1 MKSFIIKS
9 LFVFLGLS
17 AMISLSSCLKDEFD
31 TPPTNIAEIKEEQ
44 IISFDKLFE
53 KLKVGSV
60 TAIQDDVYLEAL
72 IVADDKS
79 GNIYKN
85 LILHDLRSEKGIT
98 MSIDENEMH
107 ALYPVGQVVFVSLK
121 NLSLGYFEG
130 LPSLGINESNK
141 VGRLPASL
149 LRSTLIK
156 AGRTLPV
163 VPKKVKVEDLDS
175 DYYSTLIELEGMQFV
190 SVSST
195 TTYADPNP
203 EDPQSINHDVQ
214 NCTGGKLVLRN
225 SGFADFAGLTIPSG
239 NGTLVAVYSYYRSA
253 AQLLIRDVNDLK
265 FTGNRCDGS
274 GGGPSGDKVTIENLR
289 SQFSGT
295 AKTLS
300 SGYLQGIVISDITN
314 KNING
319 QNIVVQD
326 GDFGILCRFK
336 SAVNIPL
343 GTEVKVG
350 LAGGSLSEFN
360 NLLQV
365 QNLENT
371 SVEVVASGKS
381 VTPKVLTVSQIDI
394 AKHESTLIKIE
405 NASIIGG
412 AKLSDNSIKVKDAS
426 GEIALF
432 TFATSTFGAQTLP
445 SGTVTVTA
453 IVSDFTSG
461 KQLSLRNSGDITG
474 GGPCD
479 VNVATAD
486 CDGDGVA
493 NGQDCAPQNAAIY
506 PGGPCDDGNAAT
518 FNDQYDNQCVCKG
531 GSSSAE
537 FNNVEELRQLFNG
550 NPKTIN
556 SGFVTGIVI
565 SDYTQKNINGHNLV
579 LQDGGYGIVLRFKS
593 PVTVAL
599 GTEIK
604 VNLTGGSLSEFNKLL
619 QVQDLPNANIE
630 TISTNNTVTP
640 KVLKVSELSERYEST
655 LVKIENATII
665 DGTKF
670 SDKLKIKDSTGEV
683 LHFTNATATF
693 YNESV
698 KSGSVSVT
706 AIAGQFKDDLQL
718 LVRSPNDIQ

>member
-1 MKSFIIKS
+1 MKSFILKS
-9 LFVFLGLS
+9 LFFFFSLS
-17 AMISLSSCLKDEFD
+17 VLVSISSCLKDEFD
-31 TPPTNIAEIKEEQ
+31 APPTNIAEIKEDQ

-53 KLKVGSV
+53 KLKVGTV
-60 TAIQDDVYLEAL
+60 TAIQEDVYLEAL

-107 ALYPVGQVVFVSLK
+107 ALYPVGQVVYVSLK

-163 VPKKVKVEDLDS
+163 VPKKVKVEDLGS
-175 DYYSTLIELEGMQFV
+175 KYFSTLIELEGMQFV
-190 SVSST
+190 TANST

-225 SGFADFAGLTIPSG
+225 SGFADFAGQVVPSG

-274 GGGPSGDKVTIENLR
+274 GGGPSGDQVRIETLR
-289 SQFSGT
+289 SQFNGT
-295 AKTLS
+295 ATTLTK
-300 SGYLQGIVISDITN
+300 GFIQGIVISDIAN

-319 QNIVVQD
+319 QNMIVQD
-326 GDFGILCRFK
+326 GEYGILCRFK
-336 SAVNIPL
+336 SAINIPL

-350 LAGGSLSEFN
+350 LSGGSLSEFN

-371 SVEVVASGKS
+371 NVEVVASGKT
-381 VTPKVLTVSQIDI
+381 VAPKILTVSQIDLS
-394 AKHESTLIKIE
+394 KHESTLVKIE
-405 NASIIGG
+405 NATIIGG
-412 AKLSDNSIKVKDAS
+412 TKLSDSGIKVKDAS

-432 TFATSTFGAQTLP
+432 TLAASTFGAQTLP
-445 SGTVTVTA
+445 SGAVTITA

-461 KQLSLRNSGDITG
+461 KQLTIRNPNDITG

-493 NGQDCAPQNAAIY
+493 NAQDCAPLNAAIY
-506 PGGPCDDGNAAT
+506 PSGPCDDGNAAT
-518 FNDQYDNQCVCKG
+518 VNDQYDTQCVCKG
-531 GSSSAE
+531 GAAGAGFDETFSSQTNNMDIAISGWVNVATKGTRKWQGKLFSGNTYAQATA
-537 FNNVEELRQLFNG
+537 FNDTAPEMETWL
-550 NPKTIN
+550 I
-556 SGFVTGIVI
+556 
-565 SDYTQKNINGHNLV
+565 
-579 LQDGGYGIVLRFKS
+579 S
-593 PVTVAL
+593 PVINTTSAGTLSFETAKAFWVHDGLTVWVSANFTGDPSTTNWTKIDAKVAKTTDPDNTFIPSGNVDL
-599 GTEIK
+599 KSYGSTVRVAFKYEGKGGTNTSTYRVDNVK
-604 VNLTGGSLSEFNKLL
+604 V
-619 QVQDLPNANIE
+619 Q
-630 TISTNNTVTP
+630 
-640 KVLKVSELSERYEST
+640 
-655 LVKIENATII
+655 
-665 DGTKF
+665 
-670 SDKLKIKDSTGEV
+670 
-683 LHFTNATATF
+683 
-693 YNESV
+693 
-698 KSGSVSVT
+698 
-706 AIAGQFKDDLQL
+706 
-718 LVRSPNDIQ
+718 